1 MGSAGCVTRP
11 PLTSQRRP
19 PRDDVADESDEVDEG
34 NEGWR
39 ADVEEWPRGGARG
52 EDRSQEVGLLKTC
65 RGACGR
71 WCQRGEEQGVVHS
84 PWTVQDQDQGQAGHK
99 GRKEDDVRQGGR
111 CEGEASEDGGQS
123 VRRRV
128 LEAEHLSCAAHGGFL
143 AESAEASLGF
153 ARVRAPSSD
162 AHMYTFNFMATTANN
177 PGRYRASS
185 GK

>member
-84 PWTVQDQDQGQAGHK
+84 PWTVQDQDQGQAGHQ

-111 CEGEASEDGGQS
+111 REGEASEDGGQS
-123 VRRRV
+123 FRRRV
-128 LEAEHLSCAAHGGFL
+128 LEAEHLSCAAHRGFL
-143 AESAEASLGF
+143 TESAEASLGF
-153 ARVRAPSSD
+153 AWLSAPSSD

-185 GK
+185 R